1 MIATSFFALH
11 GVIHPR
17 ATTEFIYRYN
27 DHDVAQ
33 VFVSIKLETTNREK
47 EVAEVLAELEKLGMT
62 GFDISNNEL
71 AKSHARYMV
80 GGRSGVPNERIFR
93 FGAFSGSFSLEHT
106 QKLTAPAEFPERPGA
121 LRRFLEGIQSGWN
134 ISLFHYRNHGAGT
147 VSCPTA

>member
-1 MIATSFFALH
+1 MQNLRVLTVTSFFSLH

-47 EVAEVLAELEKLGMT
+47 EVAEVLAELEKLGMK
-62 GFDISNNEL
+62 GFDISNDEL

-93 FGAFSGSFSLEHT
+93 FGASHLI
-106 QKLTAPAEFPERPGA
+106 
-121 LRRFLEGIQSGWN
+121 FL
-134 ISLFHYRNHGAGT
+134 
-147 VSCPTA
+147 